1 MDPSTFHTPEALPL
15 QDSHTICGVLE
26 GYAAYGAS
34 SGLAAL
40 RLRGADNNEIEI
52 LVDARFTLDQPAA
65 AFGSAEQTVGQHI
78 EIALDLFGF
87 ATVQAF
93 TPVAS
98 PRPQLSTRTANR
110 SDAHAAPGRLQ

>member
-1 MDPSTFHTPEALPL
+1 MDPSTFHTPEEHL
-15 QDSHTICGVLE
+15 QQDCDRVSGVLE

-40 RLRGADNNEIEI
+40 RLRGADDSEIEV
-52 LVDARFTLDQPAA
+52 LADASFTLDQLAA
-65 AFGSAEQTVGQHI
+65 AFGSAEQAVEQHI

-87 ATVQAF
+87 PTVQAF

-98 PRPQLSTRTANR
+98 PRPQLSTRTGKWSEGR
-110 SDAHAAPGRLQ
+110 VAPGRLQ